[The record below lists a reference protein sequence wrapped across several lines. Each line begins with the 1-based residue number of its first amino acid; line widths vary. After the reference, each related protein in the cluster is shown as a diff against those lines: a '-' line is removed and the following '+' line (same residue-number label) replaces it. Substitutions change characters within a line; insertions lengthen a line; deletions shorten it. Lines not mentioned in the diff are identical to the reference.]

1 MRTMT
6 LICLLAACGSS
17 ASATEAEGEAEAEV
31 EAAMEALTALAEAA
45 EAAEAPAAAPTG
57 EWVSG
62 NLHCNNPELA
72 NCEEGSQ
79 ISASS
84 PFFRENCTSF
94 GGTVGEGPCPADNRL
109 GHCDPRMNIGSR
121 IVSYVDSEGLVDEDS
136 AKSGCEMLGG
146 TWHSAS
152 E

>member
-6 LICLLAACGSS
+6 LICLLAACGSGS
-17 ASATEAEGEAEAEV
+17 SSEAEAEAEAEAEV
-31 EAAMEALTALAEAA
+31 EAAMEALSALAAAA
-45 EAAEAPAAAPTG
+45 EEPSAPPTG

-72 NCEEGSQ
+72 SCEEGSQ
-79 ISASS
+79 LSAAS

-94 GGTVGEGPCPADNRL
+94 GGTVGEGACPADNRL
-109 GHCDPRMNIGSR
+109 GYCDPRMNIGSR
-121 IVSYVDSEGLVDEDS
+121 IVSYVDAEGLIDEDS

-146 TWHSAS
+146 TWHSATP